1 VSVPFKHAEFNQWSV
16 IAGASTIFSFNEPD
30 HSGSSYL
37 SPLEGAE
44 RWPNMQQLADVFKY
58 AEIT

>member
-1 VSVPFKHAEFNQWSV
+1 MNTTF